1 MCEHELLCYISG
13 CQKMHV
19 GKKTNKKNRA
29 IWCECVNIKTN
40 SMHFKILFYS
50 LPKES
55 TLVPQNVR
63 PLCHVLP
70 SLCQISL
77 DGSNKDVSI

>member
-1 MCEHELLCYISG
+1 MSMNSFITFQG
-13 CQKMHV
+13 V
-19 GKKTNKKNRA
+19 KKCMLEKKQKKNRA